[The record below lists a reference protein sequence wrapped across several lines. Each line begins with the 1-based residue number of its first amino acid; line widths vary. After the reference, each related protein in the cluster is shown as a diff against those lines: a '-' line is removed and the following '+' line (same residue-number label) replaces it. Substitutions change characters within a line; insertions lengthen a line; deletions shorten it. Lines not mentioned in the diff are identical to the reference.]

1 MKYFLGISFI
11 LNLVM
16 GYHLFFGTPEKVV
29 VERLIIESHDDK
41 KTKAAEPEKAGMV
54 KETSPSA
61 KEARKKEAPLINV
74 HDPQDFQEAGETMET
89 ERLDFLTENLGMSEE
104 KILKHNQ
111 IRDDFYQRT
120 SLFWKKNPMR
130 ELSFEERRQI
140 LDMEEEFF
148 AKLEKLH
155 GKKNWLK
162 YQKYRENY
170 NNKGYKKQMEEGQP
184 FIFMGI

>member
-11 LNLVM
+11 LNLIL
-16 GYHLFFGTPEKVV
+16 GYHFFFSTPEKVV
-29 VERLIIESHDDK
+29 VERLIIETHDDN
-41 KTKAAEPEKAGMV
+41 KTKALEPERTGIV
-54 KETSPSA
+54 KETFPDA
-61 KEARKKEAPLINV
+61 KKIRKNEAPLVNV
-74 HDPQDFQEAGETMET
+74 HDPQDFQEAGETMES
-89 ERLDFLTENLGMSEE
+89 ERLDFFTEKLGMTED

-140 LDMEEEFF
+140 IDMEEEFF
-148 AKLEKLH
+148 GKLEKLH
-155 GKKNWLK
+155 GKKNWSK
-162 YQKYRENY
+162 YQKYRENF
-170 NNKGYKKQMEEGQP
+170 NNKGYKKQMEEGRP